1 MFDNTVY
8 FFVDSVNVKYRT
20 EKGIGLVF
28 FPEMLSLNKIPN
40 DCVCWLPKSKVRES
54 VMQDGIIR
62 FDVPLWLVERSGLL
76 MDSVII
82 RSDDASLE
90 LYIRKL
96 INTHKRIGGVLDIL
110 SKAEQSAVAG
120 ESVLHFSSRFREML
134 LNKHGGRRM

>member
-28 FPEMLSLNKIPN
+28 FPEMLSLNQIPN
-40 DCVCWLPKSKVRES
+40 DCVCWLPKSQVRES
-54 VMQDGIIR
+54 VRKDGIIR
-62 FDVPLWLVERSGLL
+62 FDVPLWLVERRGLL

-90 LYIRKL
+90 WYIRRL
-96 INTHKRIGGVLDIL
+96 VNTHKRIGGVLDIL
-110 SKAEQSAVAG
+110 SKAEQSAIDG
-120 ESVLHFSSRFREML
+120 ESALEFSSRFREML
-134 LNKHGGRRM
+134 LNRHGGRRM